1 MIFSIFTLGL
11 LPISLAVLLLGLF
24 RAKKLGTPK
33 LSVAF
38 IQLFLAIAAV
48 GYWFMLRTEAY
59 LAGPA
64 DGDLYAQTWGFQT
77 MIFTIGYVP
86 WILLVV
92 GILIILESYVFSR
105 KRK

>member
-1 MIFSIFTLGL
+1 MIFSIFTIGL
-11 LPISLAVLLLGLF
+11 LPISLAVLVFGLF

-48 GYWFMLRTEAY
+48 GYWFMQRTEEY

-64 DGDLYAQTWGFQT
+64 DGDVYAQTWGFQI
-77 MIFTIGYVP
+77 MVFIIGYMP
-86 WILLVV
+86 LILLVV
-92 GILIILESYVFSR
+92 GILIILESYVLSR
-105 KRK
+105 KCQ

>member
-11 LPISLAVLLLGLF
+11 LPISLSVLLLGLF

-48 GYWFMLRTEAY
+48 GYWFIKRTEEY

-64 DGDLYAQTWGFQT
+64 DGDVYAQTWGFQI
-77 MIFTIGYVP
+77 MVFLIAYMP
-86 WILLVV
+86 LILLVV
-92 GILIILESYVFSR
+92 GILIILESYVLSR
-105 KRK
+105 KC

>member
-1 MIFSIFTLGL
+1 MIFSIFTLVL
-11 LPISLAVLLLGLF
+11 LPISLAVLLIGLF
-24 RAKKLGTPK
+24 RAKKLGIPK

-48 GYWFMLRTEAY
+48 GYWFMLRTKAY

-64 DGDLYAQTWGFQT
+64 DGDLYAQTWGFQI
-77 MIFTIGYVP
+77 MIFAIGYIP

-92 GILIILESYVFSR
+92 GILIIFESYAMSQ